1 MKPGFKSALKALV
14 PPGLQV
20 PVKYWSDRIRGFA
33 EPEMVLLRHIIR
45 KGDRVVDVGGNRGV
59 YAYHCWK
66 LGAVVEVFEPNPVC
80 LSVLSPWV
88 KGRERVNLN
97 AVGLSDHVGSAD
109 LHIPIDA
116 AGVEHDASASL
127 ERHDFDR
134 ERAQA
139 VSLAT
144 LDGFG
149 LQEVTFLKIDVE
161 GHESRVIQGA
171 KATLA
176 NSRPAILV
184 EIEQRHCAD
193 PINDVFERILL
204 LGYLGY
210 YLEGGRL
217 KPIGSFDVRRHQ
229 AAGQLGQ
236 KDGSYINNFLFLHA
250 SRCAAAEYPG
260 LEAMGLPR

>member
-1 MKPGFKSALKALV
+1 M
-14 PPGLQV
+14 
-20 PVKYWSDRIRGFA
+20 
-33 EPEMVLLRHIIR
+33 
-45 KGDRVVDVGGNRGV
+45 
-59 YAYHCWK
+59 
-66 LGAVVEVFEPNPVC
+66 VEVFEPNPVC
-80 LSVLSPWV
+80 LSVLSAWAE
-88 KGRERVNLN
+88 GRERVHLN
-97 AVGLSDHVGSAD
+97 AVGLSDHVGGAD

-127 ERHDFDR
+127 EQHDFER

-149 LQEVTFLKIDVE
+149 LQEVRFLKIDVE

-176 NSRPAILV
+176 ASRPALLV
-184 EIEQRHCAD
+184 EVEQRHCAG
-193 PINDVFERILL
+193 PISDVFERIGL
-204 LGYLGY
+204 LGYLGH

-217 KPIGSFDVRRHQ
+217 KPIGTFDVGRHQ
-229 AAGQLGQ
+229 ASVRLGQ

-250 SRCAAAEYPG
+250 SRLAAGEYPG
-260 LEAMGLPR
+260 LEAIGVSR